1 MPSFLANF
9 KNRRRMEYLA
19 TGILLCVVLLFFI
32 VMPLVSVFSQS
43 LMNKQGNFT
52 FSNYVSAFTL
62 EETGQA
68 ILNSLLLGISVTLLS
83 TLIAVPEAYF
93 LSKTRLKKIWWLDL
107 VMMIPFM
114 VPPYINSMGWML
126 FMQRNGIL
134 YRNLPLL
141 RPLANSFYSFF
152 GMVWIMA
159 MHTSPFLMTMLKDA
173 FSSFPK
179 SLDDADDIY
188 IRHGF
193 SKLFKVYAP
202 ILLPNFLIGAF
213 LVFVKALSE
222 YGTPA
227 TFGPEINFVVFTTII
242 TTKMQVSPID
252 FPMAASL
259 ASVLVFICMALW
271 VFEVV
276 LTNKKTVELKDE
288 GIGKISGKKS
298 LTVIGSVFL
307 ILMFFFSAFIPLF
320 TITVS
325 SFKNILYKNLS
336 AEGNFTWEN
345 YRVAFVGEEGFSS
358 GFEAIGNSF
367 FIGIISSLIVLVFGL
382 ILGIYSF
389 RHKKTFLGKA
399 IEFLDTLPQMI
410 PNIVTGIGMIM
421 FFNLI
426 YHYFPVYRTKWMLI
440 IGYSVVF
447 LPNMVS
453 YVKNSL
459 VQMPD
464 SLIEAGR
471 IYSKGEKK
479 INMGIVLPQAL
490 KGAFYGFSMT
500 FIISLRELVTAKLL
514 QPPSYYTI
522 SLYIDRQFEQGNQ
535 QAAMALAVV
544 SVFMT
549 LLLLLPIEFIVG
561 RKGRKTKWTS
571 KH

>member
-1 MPSFLANF
+1 MSSFLANF
-9 KNRRRMEYLA
+9 KQRRRMEYLA
-19 TGILLCVVLLFFI
+19 TGILICVVLIFFI

-43 LMNKQGNFT
+43 LMNKQGNFDI
-52 FSNYVSAFTL
+52 SNYSTLFT
-62 EETGQA
+62 EDETKTA
-68 ILNSLLLGISVTLLS
+68 ILNSLLLGLCVTLLS
-83 TLIAVPEAYF
+83 TVIAVPEAYF
-93 LSKTRLKKIWWLDL
+93 LSKTKLKKIWWLDL
-107 VMMIPFM
+107 ILMIPFM

-141 RPLANSFYSFF
+141 RPLANSFNSFF

-159 MHTSPFLMTMLKDA
+159 MHTSPFLMTMIKDA

-193 SKLFKVYAP
+193 SKIFKVYAP

-227 TFGPEINFVVFTTII
+227 TFGPEINFVVFTTLI

-252 FPMAASL
+252 FPMAASM
-259 ASVLVFICMALW
+259 ASILVFICMALW
-271 VFEVV
+271 VFEVM
-276 LTNKKTVELKDE
+276 LTSKKTVELKDE
-288 GIGKISGKKS
+288 GQGKINQKKS
-298 LTVIGSVFL
+298 LAIIGSVFVIL
-307 ILMFFFSAFIPLF
+307 IFFFSAFIPLF
-320 TITVS
+320 TIIVT
-325 SFKNILYKNLS
+325 SFKNILYKNLT
-336 AEGNFTWEN
+336 AEGNFTWDN
-345 YRVAFVGEEGFSS
+345 YKIAFQGEEGFSS
-358 GFEAIGNSF
+358 GFQAIGNSF
-367 FIGIISSLIVLVFGL
+367 FIGIISSLIVLILGLVF
-382 ILGIYSF
+382 GIYSF
-389 RHKKTFLGKA
+389 RHKKTFLGKGV
-399 IEFLDTLPQMI
+399 EFLTTLPQMI

-426 YHYFPVYRTKWMLI
+426 YHYFPVYRTKWMLV

-447 LPNMVS
+447 LPGMIS

-464 SLIEAGR
+464 SLVEAGKV
-471 IYSKGEKK
+471 YSKGESR
-479 INMGIVLPQAL
+479 INLRIVLPQAL

-549 LLLLLPIEFIVG
+549 LMLLLPIEFFV
-561 RKGRKTKWTS
+561 RKGRKTQWKS
-571 KH
+571 KR

>member
-1 MPSFLANF
+1 
-9 KNRRRMEYLA
+9 MEYLA
-19 TGILLCVVLLFFI
+19 TGILICVVLIFFI

-43 LMNKQGNFT
+43 LMNKQGNFDI
-52 FSNYVSAFTL
+52 SNYSALFT
-62 EETGQA
+62 EDETKTA
-68 ILNSLLLGISVTLLS
+68 ILNSLLLGLCVTLLS
-83 TLIAVPEAYF
+83 TVIAIPEAYF
-93 LSKTRLKKIWWLDL
+93 LSKTKLKKIWWLDFIL
-107 VMMIPFM
+107 MIPFM

-141 RPLANSFYSFF
+141 RPLANSFNSFF

-159 MHTSPFLMTMLKDA
+159 MHTSPFLMTMIKDA

-193 SKLFKVYAP
+193 SKIFKVYAP

-227 TFGPEINFVVFTTII
+227 TFGPEINFVVFTTLI

-252 FPMAASL
+252 FPMAASM
-259 ASVLVFICMALW
+259 ASILVFICMALW
-271 VFEVV
+271 VFEVM
-276 LTNKKTVELKDE
+276 LTSKKTVELKDE
-288 GIGKISGKKS
+288 GQGKINQKKS
-298 LTVIGSVFL
+298 LAIIGSVFL
-307 ILMFFFSAFIPLF
+307 FFIFFFSAFIPLF
-320 TITVS
+320 TIIVT

-336 AEGNFTWEN
+336 AEGNFTWDN
-345 YRVAFVGEEGFSS
+345 YKIAFQGDEGFSS
-358 GFEAIGNSF
+358 GFQAIGNSF
-367 FIGIISSLIVLVFGL
+367 FIGIVSSLIVLILGLVF
-382 ILGIYSF
+382 GIYSF
-389 RHKKTFLGKA
+389 RHKKTFLGKGV
-399 IEFLDTLPQMI
+399 EFLTTLPQMI

-426 YHYFPVYRTKWMLI
+426 YHYFPVYRTKWMLV
-440 IGYSVVF
+440 IGYSVIF
-447 LPNMVS
+447 LPGMIS

-464 SLIEAGR
+464 SLVEAGR
-471 IYSKGEKK
+471 VYSKGESR
-479 INMGIVLPQAL
+479 INFRIVLPQAL

-549 LLLLLPIEFIVG
+549 LMLLLPIEFFV
-561 RKGRKTKWTS
+561 RKGRKTQWKS
-571 KH
+571 KR